1 MVADIVAEGVQYM
14 ALALGGG
21 IASFNFMHIA
31 IPKLFDRADTDSA
44 AAYDRWKL
52 GRAERFGQQIAQV
65 AAERKLDR
73 PTKEAPASVLHPL
86 IEAAIL
92 EEDEDL
98 SVHWAQMFVNATDAN
113 SKAEVRRAYI
123 SIFQDCTRLD
133 VQILGALDSSG
144 HCVSGA
150 TVRSA
155 LLPDQ
160 VLPFYASDMPAIS
173 KLPNP
178 EVVRSLWNLIRLGLV
193 SPENTHGGDKRLLF
207 VALTSLGVGLVEACT
222 SPREA

>member
-73 PTKEAPASVLHPL
+73 PTKEAPA
-86 IEAAIL
+86 
-92 EEDEDL
+92 
-98 SVHWAQMFVNATDAN
+98 
-113 SKAEVRRAYI
+113 
-123 SIFQDCTRLD
+123 
-133 VQILGALDSSG
+133 
-144 HCVSGA
+144 
-150 TVRSA
+150 
-155 LLPDQ
+155 DQ
-160 VLPFYASDMPAIS
+160 VLPFCTSDVPAIS
-173 KLPNP
+173 KLPDP